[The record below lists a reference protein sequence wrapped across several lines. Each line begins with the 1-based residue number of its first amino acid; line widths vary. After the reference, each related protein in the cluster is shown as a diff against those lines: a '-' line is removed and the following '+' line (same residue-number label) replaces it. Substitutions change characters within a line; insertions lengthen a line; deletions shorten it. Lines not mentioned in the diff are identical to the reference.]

1 MRLQETLQQAKLINT
16 DRDQVIGECAGGGG
30 GGGRVEADNK
40 GTQRNPWGDENA
52 QCFDCDGGSMG
63 MYLCQ
68 SSVNYILKME
78 IFHLMKIIFIK
89 LIFKK
94 PTNHRS
100 L

>member
-1 MRLQETLQQAKLINT
+1 
-16 DRDQVIGECAGGGG
+16 
-30 GGGRVEADNK
+30 
-40 GTQRNPWGDENA
+40 
-52 QCFDCDGGSMG
+52 MG
-63 MYLCQ
+63 MYICQ
-68 SSVNYILKME
+68 SSVNYIPKME